1 MNVDQA
7 LALIRGLLTAT
18 MMVAG
23 PILVVALIAG
33 VAVGIFQTVTQINE
47 AGISFLVKLVAVIAL
62 MLVLGP
68 VMMQQVVT
76 YARNT
81 FASVTTVVH

>member
-7 LALIRGLLTAT
+7 LALIRGLLAAT

-47 AGISFLVKLVAVIAL
+47 AGISFLVKLIAVIAL

-68 VMMQQVVT
+68 VMMQQVVA